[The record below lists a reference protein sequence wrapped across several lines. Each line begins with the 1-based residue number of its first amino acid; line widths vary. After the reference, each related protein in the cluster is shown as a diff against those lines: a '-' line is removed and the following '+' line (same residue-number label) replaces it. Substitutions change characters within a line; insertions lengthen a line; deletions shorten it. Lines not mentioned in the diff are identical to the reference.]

1 MFVLGTYPTRLHHH
15 DLSTVTPWSD
25 VTECLDPS
33 TIWPTGQESWRFLF
47 LCQQGVVISTYYTYW
62 CTSDTSILF
71 YLTRYTCKFLQ
82 FFQNISLVYKIF
94 SQSRDCPVD
103 VYLCLQY
110 ITHLSYKDIYVKS
123 FFTIL
128 EPNIHAPN
136 PHPQTQLLFQIDWYV
151 SYSSYTRVFLY

>member
-15 DLSTVTPWSD
+15 DLSTVTPWSG

-47 LCQQGVVISTYYTYW
+47 LRQQRVVISTYYTYW

-71 YLTRYTCKFLQ
+71 NLTRNTCKFLQ
-82 FFQNISLVYKIF
+82 YFSNFSLVYKIF
-94 SQSRDCPVD
+94 LSIQRLSSLMFTY
-103 VYLCLQY
+103 VYNILH
-110 ITHLSYKDIYVKS
+110 IFHIKTYVKS

-128 EPNIHAPN
+128 EPNIHAPH
-136 PHPQTQLLFQIDWYV
+136 PHPQTQL
-151 SYSSYTRVFLY
+151 